1 MDTKKADPATES
13 TLDNQQIHNTKIR
26 IACPYEHRLLAQLL
40 HGQTSRKVL
49 DSVIG
54 TTNTPEYVRRLRD
67 RGLDIGMDWVSGLN
81 RDGKKIKYGE
91 YYLLPAD
98 YDRVRQSLG
107 ANYGYDLP
115 CAR

>member
-1 MDTKKADPATES
+1 MDNKKADPATES
-13 TLDNQQIHNTKIR
+13 TPSNVPTDDTKIR
-26 IACPYEHRLLAQLL
+26 IACPYEHRLLAKLL

-67 RGLDIGMDWVSGLN
+67 RGLDIGMEWVSGLN

-98 YDRVRQSLG
+98 YDRVRHSLG
-107 ANYGYDLP
+107 VHHG
-115 CAR
+115 